1 VSELAPILEQ
11 EPDIAGPELQVRLS
25 SQYFSPDNDG
35 TDDKLKIYLSAF
47 DESGIDHWRFE
58 IREPGASNLLFFYWE
73 GEGRAPAELTWDGR
87 SADGE
92 LVQSAAEYRYTFS
105 VSNSLG
111 SVSSQEGSIH
121 VDVLVIRDKDPF
133 RVARD
138 RFRMQV
144 PSIVF
149 APNSGD
155 FEGLDAETLANND
168 WILGRIAL
176 ILNRFSTY
184 QVKVEGHANITAES
198 AAARQGEEQELQA
211 LSELRARTVVDYLAG
226 LGIDRSRMSY
236 AGIGG
241 SRPVAAYEDR
251 DNWWKNRR
259 VELLLIR

>member
-1 VSELAPILEQ
+1 M
-11 EPDIAGPELQVRLS
+11 RLS

-47 DESGIDHWRFE
+47 DESGLGHWSFE
-58 IREPGASNLLFFYWE
+58 IREPGASNRLFYRWE
-73 GEGRAPAELTWDGR
+73 GDGAPPAELIWDGR

-92 LVQSAAEYRYTFS
+92 LVQSAEAYPYTFS

-111 SVSSQEGSIH
+111 NVSDQKGSIQ
-121 VDVLVIRDKDPF
+121 VDVMAVREKDPF

-138 RFRMQV
+138 RFRAQV

-149 APNSGD
+149 ASDSGG

-168 WILGRIAL
+168 WTLRRIAL

-184 QVKVEGHANITAES
+184 QVEVEGHANITAEG
-198 AAARQGEEQELQA
+198 AEAQQREKQELQA
-211 LSELRARTVVDYLAG
+211 LSELRAKTVVDYLDS
-226 LGIDRSRMSY
+226 LGIDRSRMTY
-236 AGIGG
+236 TGIGG
-241 SRPVAAYEDR
+241 SRPIAAYEDR

-259 VELLLIR
+259 VEFLLAK